1 MGFFD
6 FLFNKSNDESAVV
19 EQTLSPIEQ
28 VVKESVEHLK
38 KCLGTLTSEKLEA
51 EAINLASYIFLRKNG
66 KIKFELDFLT
76 KGIMEKV
83 PSGDYAVADKIFPLM
98 VKYGEGLYTNLH
110 ADFGK
115 NKGYKLNV
123 TKDPD
128 LASFLKGYYKSVHKV
143 NVNERESQSVMP
155 KPNNH
160 QKDMVDLGLPSGVL
174 WATCNIGACSP
185 SEIGYYFAWGENESK
200 DVYGWETYNLCR
212 GSYNSIFKYT
222 ETDKKSVL
230 ESQDDVATFILGNE
244 CRLPTQEDMEELVNS
259 CKWTW
264 ERLNGQF
271 GWKVTGKNGN
281 SIFLPAAGT
290 ASSYKIAGVGELGRY
305 WTSTRGE
312 DIYSAYNLR
321 FKDGRETIGVVDDTR
336 FYGRSV
342 RAVCGKRKSTSKNG
356 ENISTQNKPE
366 PKGKENELNDLCKMA
381 IWQLLG
387 TMKQSYIYASFDMSI
402 IKLQNGGIKIRQEED
417 GKVYNDFVFLGVEG
431 WIRYVRIYGKELDV
445 HYRTIGRSMEVFGM
459 QVEDICHKGNYVEC
473 LIDQA
478 MFGR

>member
-83 PSGDYAVADKIFPLM
+83 PSGDYAVADKVFPLM

-123 TKDPD
+123 TKDPE

-185 SEIGYYFAWGENESK
+185 SEIGNYFAWGENESK

-271 GWKVTGKNGN
+271 GWRVTGKNGN

-342 RAVCGKRKSTSKNG
+342 RAVCGKKKKYFEKWRKYFNTKQ
-356 ENISTQNKPE
+356 TRT
-366 PKGKENELNDLCKMA
+366 KG
-381 IWQLLG
+381 
-387 TMKQSYIYASFDMSI
+387 
-402 IKLQNGGIKIRQEED
+402 
-417 GKVYNDFVFLGVEG
+417 
-431 WIRYVRIYGKELDV
+431 
-445 HYRTIGRSMEVFGM
+445 
-459 QVEDICHKGNYVEC
+459 
-473 LIDQA
+473 
-478 MFGR
+478 